1 MSYLTSYDPLGC
13 KPPADFEFFDQKQ
26 SPFPSHSLLRA
37 LVSQHDPKKI
47 NQNFTL
53 KVTSQ

>member
-26 SPFPSHSLLRA
+26 SPFPSHSLLQA

-47 NQNFTL
+47 NHNFTP
-53 KVTSQ
+53 KATSQ